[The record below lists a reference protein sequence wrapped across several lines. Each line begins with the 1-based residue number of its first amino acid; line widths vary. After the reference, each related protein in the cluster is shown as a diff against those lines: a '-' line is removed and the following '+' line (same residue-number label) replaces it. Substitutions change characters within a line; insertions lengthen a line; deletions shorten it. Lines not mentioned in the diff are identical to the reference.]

1 MQRSHLLARMIRGLG
16 LATALI
22 GAAVPALS
30 HAEDS
35 YPSKPIRVVV
45 PYAPGGAVDI
55 VTRLITQKMG
65 DSLKQS
71 IIVDNRPGGAT
82 NIGMDMV
89 ARAQPDGYTLLTSS
103 PSLASN
109 SSLFAKLPFDPAK
122 DLVPVGAI
130 GYAPL
135 VVVVAADSP
144 FKTLKDMI
152 EYGKA
157 NPGKLTFGTAGNGS
171 SGHLASELLKGAGK
185 FDALHVPYKGG
196 APAITDLLGGRIN
209 FMAINPLE
217 VIAHIKSGKMRALAV
232 MDDKPA
238 SLLPDVPTVK
248 SLGLDNAAASVWWGL
263 NAPKGTPAP
272 VIEKLNAALNQ
283 ALADDTVK
291 TRLADLGA
299 SATPGSAA
307 DFGKFVE
314 AETAKWSQVIKAAHI
329 QAD

>member
-1 MQRSHLLARMIRGLG
+1 MLRSHALARILRGLG
-16 LATALI
+16 LATALVAA
-22 GAAVPALS
+22 GAPALG
-30 HAEDS
+30 HAEDA

-55 VTRLITQKMG
+55 VTRLVTQKMG
-65 DSLKQS
+65 ETLKQS
-71 IIVDNRPGGAT
+71 IVVDNRPGGAT
-82 NIGMDMV
+82 NIGMDLV
-89 ARAQPDGYTLLTSS
+89 ARAPADGYTVLTSS

-109 SSLFAKLPFDPAK
+109 ASLFAKLPFDPSK
-122 DLVPVGAI
+122 DLAPVGAI

-144 FKTLKDMI
+144 FKTLKEMI
-152 EYGKA
+152 DYAKA
-157 NPGKLTFGTAGNGS
+157 NPTKLTFGTAGNGS
-171 SGHLASELLKGAGK
+171 SGHLASELLKAAGQ
-185 FDALHVPYKGG
+185 FNALHVPYKGG
-196 APAITDLLGGRIN
+196 APAITDLLGGRIS

-248 SLGLDNAAASVWWGL
+248 SLGLENAEATVWWGL
-263 NAPKGTPAP
+263 NVPKGTPAP
-272 VIEKLNAALNQ
+272 VVEKLNTALNQ
-283 ALADDTVK
+283 ALADATVK
-291 TRLADLGA
+291 SRLAELGA
-299 SATPGSAA
+299 SATPGTAA

-314 AETAKWSQVIKAAHI
+314 TETAKWSQVIKAAHI

>member
-1 MQRSHLLARMIRGLG
+1 MKTSHVLARFIRGLG
-16 LATALI
+16 LASALI
-22 GAAVPALS
+22 AAGAPALS
-30 HAEDS
+30 HAEDNF
-35 YPSKPIRVVV
+35 PSRAIRVVV

-65 DSLKQS
+65 DTLKQS

-82 NIGMDMV
+82 NIGMDLV
-89 ARAQPDGYTLLTSS
+89 ARAPADGYTLLTSS

-109 SSLFAKLPFDPAK
+109 ASLFAKLPFDPAK

-144 FKTLKDMI
+144 FKTLKEMI
-152 EYGKA
+152 DFAKA
-157 NPGKLTFGTAGNGS
+157 NPTKLTFGTAGNGS
-171 SGHLASELLKGAGK
+171 SGHLASELLKSAGK
-185 FDALHVPYKGG
+185 FEALHVPYKGG

-248 SLGLDNAAASVWWGL
+248 SLGLENAEATVWWGL
-263 NAPKGTPAP
+263 NAPKGTPAA

-283 ALADDTVK
+283 ALADPTVK
-291 TRLADLGA
+291 TRLAELGA
-299 SATPGSAA
+299 SATPGTAA
-307 DFGKFVE
+307 DFGKFVD
-314 AETAKWSQVIKAAHI
+314 AETAKWSKVIKAANI